1 MLRIQMIDLTNL
13 LLFITTLS
21 LIIMGGLLLC
31 NWFND
36 VNARRI
42 SRRKQRNN
50 NQRISEINE
59 AAIKELMDRVAL
71 LESKNRRQG

>member
-1 MLRIQMIDLTNL
+1 MIDLTNL

-31 NWFND
+31 NWFTD
-36 VNARRI
+36 VNARRTA
-42 SRRKQRNN
+42 RRKQRNN

>member
-1 MLRIQMIDLTNL
+1 MIDLTNL

>member
-1 MLRIQMIDLTNL
+1 MIDLTNL

-36 VNARRI
+36 VNARRTA
-42 SRRKQRNN
+42 RRKQRNN
-50 NQRISEINE
+50 NQRIAEINE

>member
-1 MLRIQMIDLTNL
+1 MIDLTNL

-42 SRRKQRNN
+42 ARRNQRNN
-50 NQRISEINE
+50 NQRIAEIND